1 LLCHHSPINYPRGRF
16 TTRFIRAANEANT
29 LELHKTRSTRCLTW
43 RRKRGELKEEVN
55 GARGKGREAVE
66 ESVKMSDEDILV
78 VAKQS
83 PRNLDV
89 VFCVSGV
96 FEK

>member
-1 LLCHHSPINYPRGRF
+1 M
-16 TTRFIRAANEANT
+16 
-29 LELHKTRSTRCLTW
+29 
-43 RRKRGELKEEVN
+43 N

-89 VFCVSGV
+89 VFCVCGGLCMKNNCHDKKEISGV
-96 FEK
+96 QIQYQLEARSLIVSPRLYDD

>member
-1 LLCHHSPINYPRGRF
+1 M
-16 TTRFIRAANEANT
+16 
-29 LELHKTRSTRCLTW
+29 
-43 RRKRGELKEEVN
+43 N

-89 VFCVSGV
+89 VFCVCGGLCM
-96 FEK
+96 KNNCHD